1 MSEAKPYS
9 ISKHLVVKAF
19 RLVRANHGAAGVDG
33 QSVAAFEEDL
43 KDNLYKVWNRM
54 SSGSYFP
61 PPVRQVEIPKGDG
74 RMRPLG
80 IPTVGDRVAQ
90 MVVKLTLEPLV
101 EPVFH
106 QDSYGYRP
114 GKSALDAVGAARARC
129 RRMDWVI
136 DLDISDFFGSLDHDL
151 MMKAVKH
158 HTDLAWVHLYVDRWL
173 KAPVQRVDGSIESR
187 TAGTPQGGV
196 ISPLL
201 ANLFMHY
208 AFDGWMRRTYPSVPF
223 ERYADDVVIHCV
235 NLSQAEVVLEA
246 VRWRLKECH
255 LELHPKKTKIVY
267 CKDYRRRGEFGEYK
281 FDFLGYTFRP
291 RGAQGPRRK
300 TFVGFL
306 PAMSDKAAKKIRA
319 TIRGWSLSRQRGTQ
333 SLVDLARL
341 VNPAVRGWML
351 YYGRFYRSRCLQV
364 VGYYL
369 TRALVKW
376 AMRKY
381 KRFRGQW
388 LQAYH
393 WLGRVAVRDGNLF
406 AHWSLGARPPAGR

>member
-9 ISKHLVVKAF
+9 ISKHLVMKAF

-33 QSVAAFEEDL
+33 QSVGAFEDDL
-43 KDNLYKVWNRM
+43 KGNLYKVWNRM

-61 PPVRQVEIPKGDG
+61 PPVRRVEIPKGDG

-80 IPTVGDRVAQ
+80 IPTVTDRVAQ

-114 GKSALDAVGAARARC
+114 GKSALDAVGAARVRC

-173 KAPVQRVDGSIESR
+173 KAPVQRVDGSTERR

-235 NLSQAEVVLEA
+235 NLSQAEGVLEA
-246 VRWRLKECH
+246 VRRRLKECH
-255 LELHPKKTKIVY
+255 LELHPQKTKIVY
-267 CKDYRRRGEFGEYK
+267 CKDYRRRGEYGEYK

-291 RGAQGPRRK
+291 RSAQGPSRK
-300 TFVGFL
+300 TFWGFL
-306 PAMSDKAAKKIRA
+306 PAISNKAAKKIRA
-319 TIRGWSLSRQRGTQ
+319 TIRDWHLSRRMSTK
-333 SLVDLARL
+333 SLADLARL
-341 VNPAVRGWML
+341 INPVVRGWMQ
-351 YYGRFYRSRCLQV
+351 YYGWFYRSRCLEV
-364 VGYYL
+364 VGYSV

-381 KRFRGQW
+381 KRFRGRW
-388 LQAYH
+388 MQAYH
-393 WLGRVAVRDGNLF
+393 WLGRVAARDGRLF
-406 AHWSLGARPPAGR
+406 VHWSLGARPPAGR

>member
-1 MSEAKPYS
+1 MSKAKPYS
-9 ISKHLVVKAF
+9 ISKHLVVKAY
-19 RLVRANHGAAGVDG
+19 RLVKANRGAAGVDG
-33 QSVAAFEEDL
+33 QSLKAFEENQ
-43 KDNLYKVWNRM
+43 KDNLYKIWNRM
-54 SSGSYFP
+54 SSGSYCP

-80 IPTVGDRVAQ
+80 IPTVADRVAQ
-90 MVVKLTLEPLV
+90 MVAKLTLEPLV

-114 GKSALDAVGAARARC
+114 GRSAWDAVGAARARC

-158 HTDLAWVHLYVDRWL
+158 HTDLGWIHLYVDRWL
-173 KAPVQRVDGSIESR
+173 KAPVQREDGTIESR

-196 ISPLL
+196 ASPLL

-208 AFDGWMRRTYPSVPF
+208 AFDEWMRRTYPMVPF
-223 ERYADDVVIHCV
+223 ERYADDAVIHCV
-235 NLSQAEVVLEA
+235 SLSQAQMVLEA
-246 VRWRLKECH
+246 VRRRLRECH
-255 LELHPKKTKIVY
+255 LELHPRKTKIVY
-267 CKDYRRRGEFGEYK
+267 CKDYRRRGDYGEYK

-291 RGAQGPRRK
+291 RSAQGPSGK
-300 TFVGFL
+300 TFLGFL
-306 PAMSDKAAKKIRA
+306 PAISSKAAKKIRT
-319 TIRGWSLSRQRGTQ
+319 TIRDWHLSRRMSTK
-333 SLVDLARL
+333 SLADLARL
-341 VNPAVRGWML
+341 INPVVRGWMQ
-351 YYGRFYRSRCLQV
+351 YYGRFYRSRCLEV
-364 VGYYL
+364 VGYSV

-381 KRFRGQW
+381 KRFRGRW
-388 LQAYH
+388 MRAYH

-406 AHWSLGARPPAGR
+406 VHWSLGARLPAGR